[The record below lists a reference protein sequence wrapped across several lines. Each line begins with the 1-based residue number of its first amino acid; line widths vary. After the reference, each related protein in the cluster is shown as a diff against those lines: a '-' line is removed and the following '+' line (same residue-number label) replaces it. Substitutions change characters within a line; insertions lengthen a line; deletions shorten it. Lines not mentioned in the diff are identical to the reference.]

1 MIGFSWEKIC
11 CVEWYIEEKKC
22 SCWIRT
28 IKDSLKTL
36 NIGTFDTMIDRYL
49 SAKCPV
55 REIGTIS
62 KMQKYIDTNNE
73 SNKDSECKGYS
84 SAPKKNIC
92 KTCIGPTQEW
102 SCMLEENERKYPL
115 EIISSAI
122 EIVPERESVKEA
134 NRGKNRYKAQST
146 HIDEIEFW
154 GEFSLV
160 VLSSHKH
167 SKES

>member
-1 MIGFSWEKIC
+1 MVGFSWEKIC

-22 SCWIRT
+22 SCWIRA
-28 IKDSLKTL
+28 IEDSLKTL

-62 KMQKYIDTNNE
+62 KMQKYINTNNE
-73 SNKDSECKGYS
+73 SNKDSECKSHS
-84 SAPKKNIC
+84 STPKKNVC
-92 KTCIGPTQEW
+92 KTCIGPAQEW
-102 SCMLEENERKYPL
+102 GCMLEENECKYPL

-122 EIVPERESVKEA
+122 EIMPEREVIKKTDCS
-134 NRGKNRYKAQST
+134 KNYHKAQST

-160 VLSSHKH
+160 VLPSHEH
-167 SKES
+167 RKES